1 MTPIPEHL
9 QPRLDRELDEGETIN
24 WSAQPSYRILKRDTL
39 KQWRAFFVLISL
51 FASMFVLFAILAYYE
66 LMDDDTPLGHAI
78 AATVIFSLGFLLL
91 WPMLHHAKNIS
102 NNTIYAITSKRAI
115 IITINRDKS
124 ITERDYRADELIHL
138 ARTEFPDGSGT
149 LTLESARGAGTS
161 NQVAVRHQLRA
172 LENVLEVERLLRK
185 QFGDA

>member
-1 MTPIPEHL
+1 MTPIPDHL
-9 QPRLDRELDEGETIN
+9 QPHLDRELDEGESIN
-24 WSAQPSYRILKRDTL
+24 WSAQPSYRILKRDMI
-39 KQWRAFFVLISL
+39 KAWRVIFMLISL
-51 FASMFVLFAILAYYE
+51 FASMFVLFAVLAHFQ

-78 AATVIFSLGFLLL
+78 AAAVIFSLGILLRF
-91 WPMLHHAKNIS
+91 PMLHHAKYTA
-102 NNTIYAITSKRAI
+102 NNTIYAITDKRAI

-172 LENVLEVERLLRK
+172 LENVLEVERLLRT

>member
-1 MTPIPEHL
+1 MQTLPQNL
-9 QPRLDRELDEGETIN
+9 QSRLDRELDEGESIN
-24 WSAQPSYRILKRDTL
+24 WSAQPSYRILK
-39 KQWRAFFVLISL
+39 KEMIKIWRVFFILL
-51 FASMFVLFAILAYYE
+51 CLLAAMFTIFGVLAYYD
-66 LMDDDTPLGHAI
+66 LMDDESPLFFVI
-78 AATVIFSLGFLLL
+78 ATGVTLAFAALLL
-91 WPMLHHAKNIS
+91 WPMLHHANYIS
-102 NNTIYAITSKRAI
+102 NNTIYAITDKRAI
-115 IITINRDKS
+115 IITLNRDKS

-172 LENVLEVERLLRK
+172 LENIIEVERLLRT